1 MPLIY
6 CHVVKIKHLIKNVL
20 YGQSKNTLSFCFVKI
35 GSNAACGSGSDSA
48 GEKNPSKKQKKK
60 KKIFFFSDF
69 GPLINVP
76 YIVMISY
83 KMRILEAVN

>member
-1 MPLIY
+1 M
-6 CHVVKIKHLIKNVL
+6 L

-60 KKIFFFSDF
+60 KNFFSSDF

>member
-1 MPLIY
+1 M
-6 CHVVKIKHLIKNVL
+6 L
-20 YGQSKNTLSFCFVKI
+20 YGQSKNTLSFCVVKL

-48 GEKNPSKKQKKK
+48 GGKIPPPQKKK
-60 KKIFFFSDF
+60 KISSDF

-76 YIVMISY
+76 FMVMISY

>member
-1 MPLIY
+1 M
-6 CHVVKIKHLIKNVL
+6 L

-35 GSNAACGSGSDSA
+35 GPNAACGSGSDSA
-48 GEKNPSKKQKKK
+48 GEKIPKKSKKK
-60 KKIFFFSDF
+60 KKKSLDF
-69 GPLINVP
+69 GPLMNVP

>member
-1 MPLIY
+1 M
-6 CHVVKIKHLIKNVL
+6 L

-48 GEKNPSKKQKKK
+48 GEKNPPTKQKKK
-60 KKIFFFSDF
+60 KKIFFSDF